1 MDNKKDLILIVDDN
15 LKNLEVL
22 TKILKEEGFLIS
34 LAQDG
39 GEALDQLNN
48 ITPDLILLDIMM
60 PEMNGLEVCR
70 RIKQNDK
77 LKEIPVIFVTAK
89 NQTEDLVEG
98 FKAGGVDYISKPFQR
113 DELLVRIKN
122 HLELTG
128 SRKRIIALNR
138 TRDKI
143 YSIIAHDIRSPFSS
157 IRLLLNLISS
167 DAINP
172 GSEEFKEIM
181 NMLEKITDS
190 SAILLNNLLEWT
202 KNQSGAIS
210 LSPKTLKIRPLLLE
224 CAELLKGNAEHKNI
238 TIHVNVSD
246 DAEAFFDEITM
257 HTVFR
262 NLISNAI
269 KFTPEHGA
277 ISLRSEPSG
286 DHLIVYV
293 EDNGVGMS
301 EDVIRKIFEKN
312 EHYTSLGTGNEKG
325 TGFGLVMIKEFV
337 EQNRGKLQV
346 RSAEGKGTTFSVFI
360 PRAPL

>member
-143 YSIIAHDIRSPFSS
+143 YSIIAHDI
-157 IRLLLNLISS
+157 
-167 DAINP
+167 
-172 GSEEFKEIM
+172 
-181 NMLEKITDS
+181 
-190 SAILLNNLLEWT
+190 
-202 KNQSGAIS
+202 
-210 LSPKTLKIRPLLLE
+210 
-224 CAELLKGNAEHKNI
+224 
-238 TIHVNVSD
+238 
-246 DAEAFFDEITM
+246 
-257 HTVFR
+257 
-262 NLISNAI
+262 
-269 KFTPEHGA
+269 
-277 ISLRSEPSG
+277 
-286 DHLIVYV
+286 
-293 EDNGVGMS
+293 
-301 EDVIRKIFEKN
+301 
-312 EHYTSLGTGNEKG
+312 
-325 TGFGLVMIKEFV
+325 
-337 EQNRGKLQV
+337 
-346 RSAEGKGTTFSVFI
+346 
-360 PRAPL
+360 